1 MFEMDLSSLE
11 RAVRDELALNP
22 EIKSDIN
29 VEVVGDAL
37 RISGVV
43 SSSDEKILAEQIAI
57 HLGAEKIQNDIVV
70 ESGELSS
77 EQLHREVAKAL
88 AKANL
93 SSRSGVEKV
102 IDGVVYLNGR
112 VYSAAEAEEAI
123 KIASEVRGV
132 RDVVSKITLAP
143 EAIAEDSVLVNEVED
158 AIAAA
163 GVSVENVYASARNG
177 LVYLEGIAWKG
188 RDKERAERAAKS
200 VAGVRGV
207 INRLRAPSEPLSE
220 DERIA
225 WDVLRGLE
233 KAKIN
238 AVDVSVAVSAG
249 TAFLDGEVDSEEQ
262 RDEATAIALS
272 TPGVDNVRNDLSVK
286 GGSHIEP
293 ERAPRRL
300 PREKRFLRGKGRKAG
315 PPTGGRAA

>member
-1 MFEMDLSSLE
+1 ME
-11 RAVRDELALNP
+11 RAVRDELALKP

-29 VEVVGDAL
+29 VEVVGDVL
-37 RISGVV
+37 RLSGVV
-43 SSSDEKILAEQIAI
+43 SSFDEKTLAEQIAI

-70 ESGELSS
+70 ESRELSS

-102 IDGVVYLNGR
+102 VDGVVYLNGR
-112 VYSAAEAEEAI
+112 VYSAAEAEESI
-123 KIASEVRGV
+123 KIAGEVRGV
-132 RDVVSKITLAP
+132 RDVVSKIALAP
-143 EAIAEDSVLVNEVED
+143 EAIADDSVLVNEVED

-163 GVSVENVYASARNG
+163 GVAVENVYATARNG

-188 RDKERAERAAKS
+188 SDKEQAERAAKS
-200 VAGVRGV
+200 IAGVRGV

-220 DERIA
+220 DERTA

-233 KAKIN
+233 KARIN
-238 AVDVSVAVSAG
+238 AVDVSVVVSAG

-262 RDEATAIALS
+262 KDEATAIALS

-293 ERAPRRL
+293 VRALRRL
-300 PREKRFLRGKGRKAG
+300 PREKRFFRGKGRKAR
-315 PPTGGRAA
+315 PPTAGGAA

>member
-1 MFEMDLSSLE
+1 MDLSPLE
-11 RAVRDELALNP
+11 RAVRDELALKP

-29 VEVVGDAL
+29 VEVVGDVL
-37 RISGVV
+37 RLSGVV
-43 SSSDEKILAEQIAI
+43 SSFDEKTLAEQIAI

-70 ESGELSS
+70 ESRELSS

-102 IDGVVYLNGR
+102 VDGVVYLNGR
-112 VYSAAEAEEAI
+112 VYSAAEAEESI
-123 KIASEVRGV
+123 KIAGEVRGV
-132 RDVVSKITLAP
+132 RDVVSKIALAP
-143 EAIAEDSVLVNEVED
+143 EAIADDSVLVNEVED

-163 GVSVENVYASARNG
+163 GVAVENVYATARNG

-188 RDKERAERAAKS
+188 SDKEQAERAAKS
-200 VAGVRGV
+200 IAGVRGV

-220 DERIA
+220 DERTA

-233 KAKIN
+233 KARIN
-238 AVDVSVAVSAG
+238 AVDVSVVVSAG
-249 TAFLDGEVDSEEQ
+249 TAFLNGEVDSEEQ
-262 RDEATAIALS
+262 KDEATAIALS

-293 ERAPRRL
+293 VRALRRL
-300 PREKRFLRGKGRKAG
+300 PREKRFFRGKGRKAG
-315 PPTGGRAA
+315 PPTAGGAA

>member
-1 MFEMDLSSLE
+1 ME
-11 RAVRDELALNP
+11 RAVRDELALKP

-29 VEVVGDAL
+29 VEVVGDVL
-37 RISGVV
+37 RLSGVV
-43 SSSDEKILAEQIAI
+43 SSFDEKTLAEQIAI

-70 ESGELSS
+70 ESRELSS

-102 IDGVVYLNGR
+102 VDGVVYLNGR
-112 VYSAAEAEEAI
+112 VYSAAEAEESI
-123 KIASEVRGV
+123 KIAGEVRGV
-132 RDVVSKITLAP
+132 RDVVSKIALAP
-143 EAIAEDSVLVNEVED
+143 EAIADDSVLVNEVED

-163 GVSVENVYASARNG
+163 GVAVENVYATARNG

-188 RDKERAERAAKS
+188 SDKEQAERAAKS
-200 VAGVRGV
+200 IAGVRGV

-220 DERIA
+220 DERTA

-233 KAKIN
+233 KARIN
-238 AVDVSVAVSAG
+238 AVDVSVVVSAG
-249 TAFLDGEVDSEEQ
+249 TAFLNGEVDSEEQ
-262 RDEATAIALS
+262 KDEATAIALS

-293 ERAPRRL
+293 VRALRRL
-300 PREKRFLRGKGRKAG
+300 PREKRFFRGKGRKAG
-315 PPTGGRAA
+315 PPTAGGAA